1 MDLFNTEDSKN
12 ELNIGNRVRIKEDNK
27 MRNIEKYYDNTEIDL
42 PHKNVKKFT
51 EIESNTGNAIDL
63 GCGAGRDTVYLIKNG
78 WNVLAIDRED
88 VDNRIKKRLK
98 QEELDSFKFQ
108 RQDFE
113 NVVLPENNL
122 LIANFSLPFCNK
134 DKFNELWNKVEKS
147 ILPNRILCW

>member
-1 MDLFNTEDSKN
+1 
-12 ELNIGNRVRIKEDNK
+12 
-27 MRNIEKYYDNTEIDL
+27 MRNTEKYYDNTEIDL
-42 PHKNVKKFT
+42 PHKNIKKFT
-51 EIESNTGNAIDL
+51 EIESNAGNAIDL
-63 GCGAGRDTVYLIKNG
+63 GCGAGRDTVYLIRNG

-88 VDNRIKKRLK
+88 VENRIKKRLK
-98 QEELDSFKFQ
+98 QEELDRFEFQ

-122 LIANFSLPFCNK
+122 LVANFSLPFCNK

>member
-42 PHKNVKKFT
+42 PHKNVAKFI
-51 EIESNTGNAIDL
+51 EIESNVGNAIDI
-63 GCGAGRDTVYLIKNG
+63 GCGAGRDTVCLIKNG
-78 WNVLAIDRED
+78 WNVLAIDREN
-88 VDNRIKKRLK
+88 VENRIKKRLK
-98 QEELDSFKFQ
+98 QEEFDKFKFK

-113 NVVLPENNL
+113 NVVLTENNL
-122 LIANFSLPFCNK
+122 LVANFSLPFCNK